1 MPAVHPSFQ
10 SVVIS
15 PLGKLLDC
23 QTISVVF
30 PAHDGEVG
38 IWHNHIPMLC
48 KLGMGIMKIVG
59 VPLDVDTPP
68 ETVFLLIDGGS
79 ALLAENVLT
88 IITFDAISFRDAK
101 SEKIQRIIER
111 TEKSA
116 AKADTLQQR
125 QHYLKKSSLLMQ
137 LSQLEH
143 RQGAA
148 ETTGKESHE

>member
-10 SVVIS
+10 CVVIS

-23 QTISVVF
+23 QTISVVL

-38 IWHNHIPMLC
+38 VWHNHIPMLC
-48 KLGMGIMKIVG
+48 KLGMGIMKIIG

-68 ETVFLLIDGGS
+68 EMIFLLIDGGS

-88 IITFDAISFRDAK
+88 IITFDAISFRDTE

-116 AKADTLQQR
+116 AKAATPQQR
-125 QHYLKKSSLLMQ
+125 SHYLKKRSLLAQ
-137 LSQLEH
+137 LSRLEH
-143 RQGAA
+143 RQEAV
-148 ETTGKESHE
+148 ETAGKESHE